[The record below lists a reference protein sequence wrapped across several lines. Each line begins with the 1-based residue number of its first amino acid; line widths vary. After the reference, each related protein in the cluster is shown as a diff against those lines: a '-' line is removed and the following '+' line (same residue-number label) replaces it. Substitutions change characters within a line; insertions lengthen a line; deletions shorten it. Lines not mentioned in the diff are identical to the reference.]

1 MSYAINLFYDI
12 NHMKRITHHLFFC
25 LGLVLTVLTVSAQQK
40 PLAKIRVKN
49 NLSIPRENELI
60 EIKYTALEMKL
71 NQETFKI
78 IESVSKKEVPYQ
90 LEYRGSE
97 KPINLLIA
105 VNNLQPKQTISY
117 EIVSGQPAKPQSKTY
132 ARYVPER
139 KDDFAWENDLVAFRM
154 YGKALETASDNATGT
169 DIWSKRTD
177 KLVLDAWYKG
187 NDYHTDKGEGMDYY
201 QVGITLGA
209 GDIGPYYQ
217 DSIIL
222 SKNYHHFKV
231 LDNGP
236 LRSTFQL
243 GYDPWKV
250 GDMEISAT
258 KTISLDAGSQ
268 LNRIEVNYNIKGAGQ
283 TDVVAGIVKRPQESP
298 VLLDQQN
305 GIIGYWEPEV
315 KDKGIMGIGLLT
327 TRPKEVKMANRHYL
341 SRMTIKHNTPL
352 VYYNGGAWNRAGKIT
367 TADEWFAY
375 LRSYKARIDNP
386 LKVKVE
392 R

>member
-1 MSYAINLFYDI
+1 
-12 NHMKRITHHLFFC
+12 MKRITQNMFIC
-25 LGLVLTVLTVSAQQK
+25 LGLMLITLAASAQQK
-40 PLAKIRVKN
+40 PLARIQVN
-49 NLSIPRENELI
+49 NTSSMVRENEI
-60 EIKYTALEMKL
+60 VEVKFSALEA
-71 NQETFKI
+71 KI
-78 IESVSKKEVPYQ
+78 GKTAFRVLESVSKKEVPYQ
-90 LEYRGSE
+90 LEYKGAE
-97 KPINLLIA
+97 KPVNLLIA
-105 VNNLQPKQTISY
+105 VKKLQPKQMQKY
-117 EIVSGQPAKPQSKTY
+117 EIVAGQPAKQESKTF

-209 GDIGPYYQ
+209 GDIAPYYK

-258 KTISLDAGSQ
+258 KTISLNAGSQ
-268 LNRIEVNYNIKGAGQ
+268 LNRIEVNYNIKGADQ
-283 TDVVAGIVKRPQESP
+283 TDVVAGIVKRPQDSP
-298 VLLDQQN
+298 VLLDQKN

-327 TRPKEVKMANRHYL
+327 SNPKELKRANGHHL
-341 SRMTIKHNTPL
+341 SRMTIRNNTPL

-367 TADEWFAY
+367 TSGEWFQY
-375 LRSYKARIDNP
+375 LRDYKYKVDHP
-386 LKVKVE
+386 VVVKVN
-392 R
+392 

>member
-1 MSYAINLFYDI
+1 MKLFSRNIY
-12 NHMKRITHHLFFC
+12 LF
-25 LGLVLTVLTVSAQQK
+25 LGSALLTLTVSAQQK
-40 PLAKIRVKN
+40 PLAKIQISNSSSLVRDHEIVEVKFSD
-49 NLSIPRENELI
+49 LVLKVKQLPFR
-60 EIKYTALEMKL
+60 
-71 NQETFKI
+71 I
-78 IESVSKKEVPYQ
+78 IETGNQQEVPYQ
-90 LEYRGSE
+90 LEYRGSN
-97 KPINLLIA
+97 KPVNLLIA
-105 VNNLQPKQTISY
+105 IKNLQPYQVLNL
-117 EIVSGQPAKPQSKTY
+117 EIVAGNASKPTAKTF

-177 KLVLDAWYKG
+177 KLVLDAWYKK
-187 NDYHTDKGEGMDYY
+187 NDYHTDHGEGMDYY

-209 GDIGPYYQ
+209 GDIAPYYN

-222 SKNYHHFKV
+222 SKNYHHFKI

-250 GDMEISAT
+250 GNMEISAT

-268 LNRIEVNYNIKGAGQ
+268 LNRIEVNYTIKGDSRS
-283 TDVVAGIVKRPQESP
+283 DVVAGIVKRPQDSP
-298 VLLDQQN
+298 VLLDEKN

-315 KDKGIMGIGLLT
+315 KNKGIMGIGLIT
-327 TRPKEVKMANRHYL
+327 QKPKELKIANGHLL
-341 SRMTIKHNTPL
+341 SQMTIKNNTPL

-367 TADEWFAY
+367 TADEWFDY
-375 LRSYKARIDNP
+375 LRNYKLKLNKP
-386 LKVKVE
+386 LTVKV

>member
-1 MSYAINLFYDI
+1 MKLIKRNIYLF
-12 NHMKRITHHLFFC
+12 
-25 LGLVLTVLTVSAQQK
+25 LGSALLNLTVSAQQK
-40 PLAKIRVKN
+40 PLAKIQISNSSSLV
-49 NLSIPRENELI
+49 RENEI
-60 EIKYTALEMKL
+60 AEVKFSALALKVK
-71 NQETFKI
+71 QSPFRI
-78 IESVSKKEVPYQ
+78 IETSTKREIPYQ
-90 LEYRGSE
+90 LEYRGSD
-97 KPINLLIA
+97 KPVNLLIA
-105 VNNLQPKQTISY
+105 VKNLQPRQVLQL
-117 EIVSGQPAKPQSKTY
+117 EIVDGDPAKLTAKTF

-139 KDDFAWENDLVAFRM
+139 KDDFAWENDIVAYRM

-177 KLVLDAWYKG
+177 QLILDAWYKK
-187 NDYHTDKGEGMDYY
+187 NDYHTDHGEGMDYY

-209 GDIGPYYQ
+209 GDIAPYYN

-222 SKNYHHFKV
+222 SKNYHYFKI

-268 LNRIEVNYNIKGAGQ
+268 LNRIELIYVIKGAAQ
-283 TDVVAGIVKRPQESP
+283 SDVVAGIIKRPQDSP
-298 VLLDQQN
+298 VLLDEKN
-305 GIIGYWEPEV
+305 GIVGYWEPEV
-315 KDKGIMGIGLLT
+315 KNKGIMGIGLIT
-327 TRPKEVKMANRHYL
+327 NKPKELKIANGHLL
-341 SRMTIKHNTPL
+341 SRMTIKNNTPL

-367 TADEWFAY
+367 TADEWFDY
-375 LRSYKARIDNP
+375 LRNFKLKIDKP
-386 LKVKVE
+386 LTVKV

>member
-1 MSYAINLFYDI
+1 MQ
-12 NHMKRITHHLFFC
+12 RITQHILFC
-25 LGLVLTVLTVSAQQK
+25 IGLIFSAITVTAQQK
-40 PLAKIRVKN
+40 PLARLQISN
-49 NLSIPRENELI
+49 PTSMTRENDIVEI
-60 EIKYTALEMKL
+60 EFSSLEAKVQQASFKVIETA
-71 NQETFKI
+71 
-78 IESVSKKEVPYQ
+78 SKMEVPYQ
-90 LEYRGSE
+90 LEYKGGD
-97 KPINLLIA
+97 KPVNLLVA
-105 VNNLQPKQTISY
+105 VNKLLPKQTLNY
-117 EIVSGQPAKPQSKTY
+117 DIVAGQAAKIVSKTY

-139 KDDFAWENDLVAFRM
+139 KDDFAWENDLIAFRM

-209 GDIGPYYQ
+209 GDIAPYYK

-222 SKNYHHFKV
+222 SKNYHHFKM

-250 GDMEISAT
+250 GDMDISAT

-268 LNRIEVNYNIKGAGQ
+268 LNRIEVKYNIAGAEEAE
-283 TDVVAGIVKRPQESP
+283 VVAGIVKRPQESP
-298 VLLDQQN
+298 VILDQKN

-327 TRPKEVKMANRHYL
+327 SKPKEVKAANGHYL
-341 SRMTIKHNTPL
+341 SRLTIKNNTPL

-367 TADEWFAY
+367 TADEWFTY
-375 LRSYKARIDNP
+375 LRNYKNKIDNP
-386 LKVKVE
+386 LKVKVK
-392 R
+392 

>member
-1 MSYAINLFYDI
+1 
-12 NHMKRITHHLFFC
+12 MKRIANNIFFC
-25 LGLVLTVLTVSAQQK
+25 IGLVLSALTVSAQQK
-40 PLAKIRVKN
+40 ALARIQIRN
-49 NLSIPRENELI
+49 TSSMARENEI
-60 EIKYTALEMKL
+60 VEVKYSGLAAKIS
-71 NQETFKI
+71 NPSFKVI
-78 IESVSKKEVPYQ
+78 DAASKKEVPYQ
-90 LEYRGSE
+90 LEFRGYD
-97 KPINLLIA
+97 KPVNLLIEVKKLKA
-105 VNNLQPKQTISY
+105 KETLKLD
-117 EIVSGQPAKPQSKTY
+117 IVPGQPAKHAPKTF

-139 KDDFAWENDLVAFRM
+139 KDDFAWENDLIAFRM

-209 GDIGPYYQ
+209 GDIAPYYQ

-236 LRSTFQL
+236 LRSTFRL
-243 GYDPWKV
+243 GYDGWKV

-258 KTISLDAGSQ
+258 KTISLSAGSQ
-268 LNRIEVNYNIKGAGQ
+268 LNRIEVNYLMKGAEQ
-283 TDVVAGIVKRPQESP
+283 AEVVAGIVKRPQDSP
-298 VLLDQQN
+298 VLLDARN
-305 GIIGYWEPEV
+305 GIVGYWEPEV

-327 TRPKEVKMANRHYL
+327 SNPKEVKKANGHYL
-341 SRMTIKHNTPL
+341 SRMTIKNNVPL

-367 TADEWFAY
+367 TAEDWFNY
-375 LRSYKARIDNP
+375 LKDYKYKIDHP
-386 LKVKVE
+386 LTVKIK
-392 R
+392 

>member
-1 MSYAINLFYDI
+1 MKLINRNIYLY
-12 NHMKRITHHLFFC
+12 
-25 LGLVLTVLTVSAQQK
+25 LGSALLSLTVSAQQN
-40 PLAKIRVKN
+40 PLAKIQIKN
-49 NLSIPRENELI
+49 SSSFVRENELA
-60 EIKYTALEMKL
+60 EVKFSALASQFE
-71 NQETFKI
+71 QSRFRI
-78 IESVSKKEVPYQ
+78 IETESKQEVPYQ
-90 LEYRGSE
+90 LEYRGSDR
-97 KPINLLIA
+97 PVNLLIA
-105 VNNLQPKQTISY
+105 IKTLQPKQVLNL
-117 EIVSGQPAKPQSKTY
+117 EIVAGDAAKPAAKTF

-139 KDDFAWENDLVAFRM
+139 KDDFAWENDIVAFRM

-177 KLVLDAWYKG
+177 KLVLDDWYKK
-187 NDYHTDKGEGMDYY
+187 NDYHTDHGEGMDYY

-209 GDIGPYYQ
+209 GDIAPYYK

-222 SKNYHHFKV
+222 SKNYHHFKI

-268 LNRIEVNYNIKGAGQ
+268 LNRIELIYTIKGAGKS
-283 TDVVAGIVKRPQESP
+283 DVVAGIVKRPQDSP
-298 VLLDQQN
+298 VLFDEKN

-315 KDKGIMGIGLLT
+315 KNKGIMGIGLIT
-327 TRPKEVKMANRHYL
+327 KKPKELKKANGHLL
-341 SRMTIKHNTPL
+341 SLMTIKNDTPL

-367 TADEWFAY
+367 TADEWFDY
-375 LRSYKARIDNP
+375 LKSYKLKIDKP
-386 LKVKVE
+386 LTVKV

>member
-1 MSYAINLFYDI
+1 MKLINRKIYLF
-12 NHMKRITHHLFFC
+12 
-25 LGLVLTVLTVSAQQK
+25 LGSALLSLTVSAQQK
-40 PLAKIRVKN
+40 TLAKIQISNSSSLV
-49 NLSIPRENELI
+49 RENEI
-60 EIKYTALEMKL
+60 AEVKFSNLELKVKQL
-71 NQETFKI
+71 PFRI
-78 IESVSKKEVPYQ
+78 IEKGSHQEVPYQ
-90 LEYRGSE
+90 LEYRGFD
-97 KPINLLIA
+97 KPVNLLIA
-105 VNNLQPKQTISY
+105 INNLQPKQVLNL
-117 EIVSGQPAKPQSKTY
+117 ELVAGDAAKPTAKTF

-177 KLVLDAWYKG
+177 KLVLDAWYKK
-187 NDYHTDKGEGMDYY
+187 NDYHNDHGEGMDYY

-209 GDIGPYYQ
+209 GDIAPYYK

-222 SKNYHHFKV
+222 SKNYHHFKI

-268 LNRIEVNYNIKGAGQ
+268 LNRIEVLYSIKGAGQ
-283 TDVVAGIVKRPQESP
+283 SDVVAGIVRRPQDSP
-298 VLLDQQN
+298 LLLDEKN

-315 KDKGIMGIGLLT
+315 KNKGIMGIGLIT
-327 TRPKEVKMANRHYL
+327 NKPKQLKIANGHLL
-341 SRMTIKHNTPL
+341 SQMTIKNNAPL

-367 TADEWFAY
+367 TADEWFDY
-375 LRSYKARIDNP
+375 LRKYKQKIDKP
-386 LKVKVE
+386 LTVKV